1 MPKEALGSV
10 TICIY
15 VQNRGEAGSA
25 YRWKA
30 TGQTRIRERALKAFV
45 FRINT
50 FVATYSSF
58 SCWFV
63 VAGRFPT
70 FGRAGFYSASWL
82 MHNLTWLL
90 SRRNEGKALTEVF
103 GNQWK

>member
-30 TGQTRIRERALKAFV
+30 TGQTRIGERALKVFA
-45 FRINT
+45 FRINI
-50 FVATYSSF
+50 F
-58 SCWFV
+58 
-63 VAGRFPT
+63 
-70 FGRAGFYSASWL
+70 GFYSASWL